1 MHSTLT
7 ETPNTV
13 FGDKLREQVEER
25 LKFYESGEVPRK
37 NIDVMKEALDE
48 SLALNASLAEDSKK
62 KKKKKKRKTQE
73 SESQEDQVEVPAKK
87 IKKEKLAVEE
97 EAPAEATGKKKKK
110 IKN

>member
-62 KKKKKKRKTQE
+62 KKKKKRKTQE